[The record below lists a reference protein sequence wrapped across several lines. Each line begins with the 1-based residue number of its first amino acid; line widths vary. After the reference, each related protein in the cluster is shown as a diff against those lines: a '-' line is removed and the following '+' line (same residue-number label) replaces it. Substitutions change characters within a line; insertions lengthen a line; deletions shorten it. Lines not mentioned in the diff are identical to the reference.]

1 MPLFYFN
8 VDGGTYHWTDVVG
21 KPCKD
26 VAAARAE
33 ARQIAAEM
41 VASCLFAGRVP
52 DDATIEVEDQN
63 LRPILEMKL
72 RHAAC

>member
-21 KPCKD
+21 KSCSD
-26 VAAARAE
+26 IGAARAE
-33 ARQIAAEM
+33 ARRLAGEM
-41 VASCLFAGRVP
+41 VASSLLAGRLP

-63 LRPILEMKL
+63 LRPVLEMKL